1 MKKMISFLAFAF
13 TLTAQAQVL
22 PPDQC
27 PVPGVQLSREY
38 VGLSSETVGNNFER
52 IGAQEIPTQA
62 EFAGFLKARIF
73 KVFHERYCVA
83 KIYTYQQQVC
93 ADVHPDL
100 ALGRGNDTFKA
111 LFDLNI
117 TLLKRAE
124 IFSQQVKYGIGA
136 NQATRITTAS
146 EVVKHLTRL
155 AINTGIPKSWEGFVA
170 VMKKIMEEGFLTQA
184 EFDDILVTNA
194 VVNRRNLGF
203 QPLEGVQYQE
213 GKGNG
218 KLARIFD
225 LNITLLHRAALI
237 RKTIDGVSEA
247 SSQVLAKTFIE
258 FATANGVPQTWSQFI
273 LLMKDS
279 AVKNAISQQEF
290 LNITENLE
298 LQNRANLGFEI
309 RFFTCKIE
317 NRNHRYNAVEEK
329 RSNEF
334 HQEASKSFRVF
345 VSNAPLLRGEKESIE
360 VLFHG
365 LNGLS
370 INPGQYYNAFSVERS
385 AAGEVEIFKLVGA
398 RKKVTPPNAI
408 VAQVLHQGSK
418 VNINLQNTAFN
429 PLVGGRVVVEV
440 HFYEKVAILKD
451 KKLGV
456 RTFDL
461 VDGNMTAFTP
471 NVAMIKPKRDAYVQ
485 LYMKVVGSPY
495 YNEENSEFKEFRE

>member
-1 MKKMISFLAFAF
+1 MKKMFSFLALAF

-27 PVPGVQLSREY
+27 PVAGVQISRDY
-38 VGLSSETVGNNFER
+38 VGLASETVGNNFDR
-52 IGAQEIPTQA
+52 MGSSEIPTQS

-83 KIYTYQQQVC
+83 KVYTYQQQVC

-111 LFDLNI
+111 LYNLNI

-155 AINTGIPKSWEGFVA
+155 AINQGIPKSWEGFVA
-170 VMKKIMEEGFLTQA
+170 MMKKIMEEGFLTQA

-203 QPLEGVQYQE
+203 QPLDGVQYNE

-237 RKTIDGVSEA
+237 RKTIDGITEA

-258 FATANGVPQTWSQFI
+258 FATANGVPQNWTQFV
-273 LLMKDS
+273 LLMRDS
-279 AVKNAISQQEF
+279 AAKNAISQQE
-290 LNITENLE
+290 LVNITENLE
-298 LQNRANLGFEI
+298 SQNRANLGFEI
-309 RFFTCKIE
+309 RFFVCKME
-317 NRNHRYNAVEEK
+317 VRNHRYNAVEEK

-334 HQEASKSFRVF
+334 HQEASKSFRVY
-345 VSNAPLLRGEKESIE
+345 VANAPLLAGEKESIE

-370 INPGQYYNAFSVERS
+370 INPGQHYNAYSVERS
-385 AAGEVEIFKLVGA
+385 AAGEVEIFKLLGA

-408 VAQVLHQGSK
+408 AAQVLHQGSK

-461 VDGNMTAFTP
+461 LDGKMTAFTP
-471 NVAMIKPKRDAYVQ
+471 NVQMIKPKRKVYVQ

-495 YNEENSEFKEFRE
+495 YNENNSEFKEFKE